1 MEGESDFCG
10 HSPRHCLATNNMSE
24 SWTTIESDPGV
35 FTELIETFGVKGVQ
49 VEELWDCSAE
59 SLAEHT
65 YVLLY
70 LALAS
75 DLWPSLMRSLANFAI
90 HLLAPLTLVSLG
102 SKMEFDA
109 FLARHTTTELTP

>member
-1 MEGESDFCG
+1 MS
-10 HSPRHCLATNNMSE
+10 SE

-65 YVLLY
+65 YVPLY
-70 LALAS
+70 LN
-75 DLWPSLMRSLANFAI
+75 LWPI
-90 HLLAPLTLVSLG
+90 CCLVSCEHAPALLFTCL
-102 SKMEFDA
+102 S
-109 FLARHTTTELTP
+109 R